1 MKPHKIIFFTS
12 GQLMVFSKGGKQ
24 ITRYQKLFADSKQNR
39 KLLYEIALLA
49 KEFGIAKWAEW
60 IKELTKGEFIK
71 LLNLKGD

>member
-24 ITRYQKLFADSKQNR
+24 ITRYQKPFADSKSKR

-49 KEFGIAKWAEW
+49 EEFGIAKWAEW
-60 IKELTKGEFIK
+60 FKELTKDEFIK